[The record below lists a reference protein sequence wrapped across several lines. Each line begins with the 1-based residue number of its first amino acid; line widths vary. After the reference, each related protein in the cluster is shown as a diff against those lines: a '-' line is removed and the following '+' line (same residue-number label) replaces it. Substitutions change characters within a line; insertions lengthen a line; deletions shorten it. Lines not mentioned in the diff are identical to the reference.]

1 MTRALVLLVLWLLQ
15 AALVVLL
22 INADWISTQVQQEQ
36 RSVAQQF
43 GNARHATLEARSQ
56 EIYAKWFVASGIQKA
71 SYTRLLPDHS
81 QPQHGMEGL
90 APWFFVWLEHRLDA
104 FWRLVFQG
112 IHRVQILCEWLSLL
126 LLIIA
131 AAVID
136 GVIQR
141 RIRRSRH
148 EPASADR
155 YLIARRALL
164 CLIIAPLL
172 YLSFP
177 IAVTPFVVPIWGGC
191 IAFALMLMTAHAQHR
206 V

>member
-22 INADWISTQVQQEQ
+22 VNAEWVSAQVQREQ
-36 RSVAQQF
+36 QSLAQQF
-43 GNARHATLEARSQ
+43 GNARRAALEARSQ
-56 EIYAKWFVASGIQKA
+56 EIYAKWFVESGFQRA
-71 SYTRLLPDHS
+71 SYSRLLPDHS

-90 APWFFVWLEHRLDA
+90 APWFFDWLEQRLDA
-104 FWRLVFQG
+104 FWRLMFQG
-112 IHRVQILCEWLSLL
+112 INRMQILREWLSLL
-126 LLIIA
+126 LLVTA

-148 EPASADR
+148 ELASADR
-155 YLIARRALL
+155 YLVARRALL

-191 IAFALMLMTAHAQHR
+191 LAFVLMLITAYAQQR